1 MGELGSRVRANMD
14 VVSEQVCVELPN
26 GGVHESRKYI
36 AEQLIQAAEEGH
48 GTLGELT
55 TVARR
60 ALLHVNNRPKS
71 A

>member
-1 MGELGSRVRANMD
+1 MD
-14 VVSEQVCVELPN
+14 VVLEQVCVELPN
-26 GGVHESRKYI
+26 GGDHESRKYI

-48 GTLGELT
+48 CTLGELT

-60 ALLHVNNRPKS
+60 ALLHLNNHPKC